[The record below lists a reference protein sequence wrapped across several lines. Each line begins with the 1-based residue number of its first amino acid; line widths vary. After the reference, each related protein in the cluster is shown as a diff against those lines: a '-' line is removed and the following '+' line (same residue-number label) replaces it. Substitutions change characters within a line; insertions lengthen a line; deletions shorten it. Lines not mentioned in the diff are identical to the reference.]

1 MSLDLPGFADPV
13 ADAQRSFRAALDA
26 MAHPGQLHRLG
37 GAPHPPPPLA
47 AATAALLLT
56 LADADTWLWLA
67 PAFAAARE
75 WVAFHT
81 GAPLCADP
89 ADAAFVVADTLPD
102 FSRLSAG
109 SDEAP
114 EDSATLIVQVAAIGE
129 GRRFRLSGPGLR
141 TPATLAVAG
150 LPDGFAEIWAGNRA
164 LYPRGLDLLL
174 VAGAALVA
182 LPRSVTVEAG

>member
-13 ADAQRSFRAALDA
+13 ADAQRSFRAVLDA
-26 MAHPGQLHRLG
+26 MAHPGRPHRLG
-37 GAPHPPPPLA
+37 AAPHPPPPLA

-56 LADADTWLWLA
+56 LADADTRLWLA
-67 PAFAAARE
+67 PEFAVARE

-81 GAPLCADP
+81 GAPLRADP
-89 ADAAFVVADTLPD
+89 ADAAFVVAGTLPD

-129 GRRFRLSGPGLR
+129 GRRFRLCGPGLR
-141 TPATLAVAG
+141 APATLAVAG
-150 LPDGFAEIWAGNRA
+150 LPEGFADIWAGNRA
-164 LYPRGLDLLL
+164 LYPRGLDLVL

-182 LPRSVTVEAG
+182 LPRSVAVEAA